1 MEYPGGGG
9 AYIVAKDNLGP
20 LAGLIAAA
28 SLLTDYVLPDDLKQV
43 ALPALAH
50 RLVLANQ
57 LDSTGRVR
65 EEAERV
71 VTDILNRLP
80 IPG

>member
-1 MEYPGGGG
+1 M
-9 AYIVAKDNLGP
+9 
-20 LAGLIAAA
+20 
-28 SLLTDYVLPDDLKQV
+28 
-43 ALPALAH
+43 
-50 RLVLANQ
+50 ANQ
-57 LDSTGRVR
+57 FDSTGRAR